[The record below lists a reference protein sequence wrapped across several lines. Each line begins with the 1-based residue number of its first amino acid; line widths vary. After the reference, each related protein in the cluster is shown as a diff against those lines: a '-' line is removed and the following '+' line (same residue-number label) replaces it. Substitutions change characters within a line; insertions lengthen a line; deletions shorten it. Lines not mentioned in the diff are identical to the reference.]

1 MPDMPVQKNTADEGA
16 DSSRA
21 DQAAP
26 TSGTTGHGSGNRR
39 AQIRMTETEVTDFL
53 ATHHKVQVATVGR
66 HGEPHLSTLF
76 YAMVDGRLA
85 FWTYA
90 TAQKTVNL
98 RRDKRMTCLVETGE
112 DYAELRGVALY
123 GTAEV
128 TDDPETVMRVGT
140 DVTAVMTGASPEE
153 LRTPEA
159 QEQLARA
166 GRKRAAV
173 FLDVDRVVSW
183 DHRKL

>member
-1 MPDMPVQKNTADEGA
+1 MTGA
-16 DSSRA
+16 
-21 DQAAP
+21 
-26 TSGTTGHGSGNRR
+26 
-39 AQIRMTETEVTDFL
+39 EVADFL
-53 ATHHKVQVATVGR
+53 AAHRKVQVATVGR

-90 TAQKTVNL
+90 AAQKTVNL
-98 RRDKRMTCLVETGE
+98 RRDARMTCLVEDGE

-128 TDDPETVMRVGT
+128 TGDPESVLRVGAG
-140 DVTAVMTGASPEE
+140 VTAAMTGVGQED
-153 LRTPEA
+153 LRVPEA
-159 QEQLARA
+159 QEQLAKA
-166 GRKRAAV
+166 GRKRVAV

>member
-1 MPDMPVQKNTADEGA
+1 MSGA
-16 DSSRA
+16 
-21 DQAAP
+21 
-26 TSGTTGHGSGNRR
+26 
-39 AQIRMTETEVTDFL
+39 EVDAFL
-53 ATHHKVQVATVGR
+53 ATHRKVQVATVGR

-90 TAQKTVNL
+90 ASQKAVNL
-98 RRDKRMTCLVETGE
+98 RRDPRLTCLVEDGE

-128 TDDPETVMRVGT
+128 SEDPDTVLRVGAA
-140 DVTAVMTGASPEE
+140 VAAVMAGAAEAD

-159 QEQLARA
+159 RAELARA

-173 FLDVDRVVSW
+173 FLSVDRVASW
-183 DHRKL
+183 DHGKL